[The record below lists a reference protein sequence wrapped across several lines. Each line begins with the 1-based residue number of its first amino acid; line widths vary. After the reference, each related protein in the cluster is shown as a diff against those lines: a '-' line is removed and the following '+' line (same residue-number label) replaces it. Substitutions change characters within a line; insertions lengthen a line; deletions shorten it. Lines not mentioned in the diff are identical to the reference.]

1 MGPDVPAP
9 QPSRPPGPAAPA
21 GGALRIAFF
30 VTYFPKVSEVFL
42 LHQALALLDRG
53 HHVHVHALAPSG
65 EALVQPGTERLGPGH
80 VTVGRMPRSAW
91 RRILDLPRLLAA
103 HPPGAV
109 LAACNPRRHGREA
122 TSLRALYRL
131 DATPARVD
139 CDVAHAQFGDV
150 ARQCLL
156 LRARGR
162 LAAPL
167 VVSFR
172 GGDLSSYLAATTR
185 RAYDDVFR
193 DAAACLPVATRWVRV
208 LESLGCPPGKIRV
221 LPSGIPMERVPRR
234 EATAAPAPVVLSAGR
249 LERHKGIHL
258 GLEVVARLRL
268 EFPGLRYEIF
278 GDGPERGRLERQAR
292 ALGIEGLVRWH
303 GAVAHPEL
311 MAALPRAAL
320 HLFTTVTSSHGRTE
334 GVPNILKE
342 SQAAGIPAAAFAHPG
357 TDEVVEDGVTGWLVP
372 EGDVDALAD
381 RARRLLADPA
391 TAAAMG
397 ARAAERSRARF
408 DLARVTDQL
417 EEVYRAATGEA
428 GHARAG

>member
-1 MGPDVPAP
+1 MDRDVRAP
-9 QPSRPPGPAAPA
+9 LPVPPPVPAAPA
-21 GGALRIAFF
+21 ARPLRIAFF

-53 HHVHVHALAPSG
+53 HDVRFHALAPSG
-65 EALVQPGTERLGPGH
+65 EAVVQPGAERFGPGRA
-80 VTVGRMPRSAW
+80 TVGRMPRGAW
-91 RRILDLPRLLAA
+91 RRILDLPRLLASQS
-103 HPPGAV
+103 PGAV
-109 LAACNPRRHGREA
+109 LAAGNPRRYGREA

-131 DATPARVD
+131 DATPAPVA

-156 LRARGR
+156 LRERGR

-172 GGDLSSYLAATTR
+172 GGDLSSYLAAATR
-185 RAYDDVFR
+185 HAYRDVFR
-193 DAAACLPVATRWVRV
+193 EAAACLPVATRWVQV

-221 LPSGIPMERVPRR
+221 LPSGVPMERVPRR
-234 EATAAPAPVVLSAGR
+234 PPAAQPAPVILSAGR

-258 GLEVVARLRL
+258 GLEVIARLRL
-268 EFPGLRYEIF
+268 EFPALRYEVF
-278 GDGPERGRLERQAR
+278 GDGPERRRLERQAR
-292 ALGIEGLVRWH
+292 MLGIAERVRWH
-303 GAVAHPEL
+303 GAVTHAAL
-311 MAALPRAAL
+311 MAALPEAAL
-320 HLFTTVTSSHGRTE
+320 HLFTTVTSPRGRTE

-342 SQAAGIPAAAFAHPG
+342 TQAAGIPAAAFAHPG

-381 RARRLLADPA
+381 RARRLLADPPA
-391 TAAAMG
+391 AAAMG
-397 ARAAERSRARF
+397 IRAAARSRARF

-417 EEVYRAATGEA
+417 ETIYRAVEA
-428 GHARAG
+428 GHAPAG